1 MRSMPKWAQDGAL
14 FKNKLVGKFLTIK
27 NPEPDQ
33 EQILRNP
40 KELHQVSAQL
50 FRKWPLL
57 FEL

>member
-1 MRSMPKWAQDGAL
+1 MPKWAQDGAL